1 MRFAIAVLVITLGSV
16 SVFGQAAPTLQVK
29 TEVVGLPSELF
40 YGSVK
45 VKPLRLR
52 PGTNT
57 PITIGDS
64 DFFVNQQY
72 VDFLSR
78 FPDQSGFDYWVNEIV
93 TCGGNGACIDVRRSN
108 TSGAFFLSIEFQETG
123 YLVYRVHKT
132 SFGSLPLYKDFMPNT
147 RAVGKDVIV
156 NQGTWQQTLEANKV
170 AFLNAW
176 VSSPEFTAPTAY
188 PLSMSNQAYVDKL
201 IATIGVTSGEVNGSA
216 LVTGL
221 NTATETRAT
230 VLRKIAESAAVN
242 IKEKNN
248 AFVLMQY
255 FGYLRRNPTDAP
267 DNNLNGYNFWLN
279 KLNQAGGD
287 FHAAEMVRSFLVSD
301 EYKNRF

>member
-1 MRFAIAVLVITLGSV
+1 MRFAIAIFVISLASV
-16 SVFGQAAPTLQVK
+16 SVFGQAAPTLK
-29 TEVVGLPSELF
+29 ITTEVPGLPSELF

-52 PGTNT
+52 PGTTT
-57 PITIGDS
+57 PITIADS

-78 FPDQSGFDYWVNEIV
+78 FPDQSGFDFWVNEIV
-93 TCGGNGACIDVRRSN
+93 TCGGNPTCVDVRRAN
-108 TSGAFFLSIEFQETG
+108 TSGAFFLSIEFKETG

-132 SFGSLPLYKDFMPNT
+132 SFGTLPLYTPFM
-147 RAVGKDVIV
+147 RDARLVGKDVIV
-156 NQGTWQQTLEANKV
+156 NQGNWQAKLEENKV

-176 VSSPEFTAPTAY
+176 VASPDFTAPTAY

-201 IATIGVTSGEVNGSA
+201 IATIGVSSGEVNGTA
-216 LVTGL
+216 LVNGL
-221 NTATETRAT
+221 NNSTKTRAS
-230 VLRKIAESAAVN
+230 VLREIAESPAVD
-242 IKEKNN
+242 IKEKNS

-255 FGYLRRNPTDAP
+255 LGYLRRDP
-267 DNNLNGYNFWLN
+267 DQSGFDFWLA
-279 KLNQAGGD
+279 KLNSHGGD
-287 FHAAEMVRSFLVSD
+287 FHAAEMVRAFLVSD

>member
-1 MRFAIAVLVITLGSV
+1 MRVAIAVFVISLAAV
-16 SVFGQAAPTLQVK
+16 SVFGQTAPTLQIK
-29 TEVVGLPSELF
+29 TEVPGLPSELF

-52 PGTNT
+52 PGTTT
-57 PITIGDS
+57 PITIADS

-93 TCGGNGACIDVRRSN
+93 TCGSNPSCIDVRRSN

-132 SFGSLPLYKDFMPNT
+132 SFGTLPLYASFMPNS
-147 RAVGKDVIV
+147 RAVGKDVVV
-156 NQGTWQQTLEANKV
+156 NQGNWQAKLEENKV

-176 VSSPEFTAPTAY
+176 VASPEFTAPTAY

-201 IATIGVTSGEVNGSA
+201 IATAGVTSGEVNGSA

-221 NTATETRAT
+221 GNGSETRAS
-230 VLRKIAESAAVN
+230 VLRKIAESPAVN
-242 IKEKNN
+242 IKEKNS

-255 FGYLRRNPTDAP
+255 LGYLRRDP
-267 DNNLNGYNFWLN
+267 DQSGFDFWLA
-279 KLNQAGGD
+279 KLNAHGGD
-287 FHAAEMVRSFLVSD
+287 FHAAEMVRAFLVSE

>member
-1 MRFAIAVLVITLGSV
+1 MRFAIAIFVISLASSSVL
-16 SVFGQAAPTLQVK
+16 GQSPPTLRIE
-29 TEVVGLPSELF
+29 TEVPGLPSELY

-52 PGTNT
+52 PGTTT
-57 PITIGDS
+57 PITINDS

-72 VDFLSR
+72 VDFFSR
-78 FPDQSGFDYWVNEIV
+78 FPDQSGFDFWVNQI
-93 TCGGNGACIDVRRSN
+93 TSCGSNAACIEGQRDN

-132 SFGSLPLYKDFMPNT
+132 SFGTLPLYKDFMPNS
-147 RAVGKDVIV
+147 RAVGKDVV
-156 NQGTWQQTLEANKV
+156 VGPGPWQATLEANKV

-176 VSSPEFTAPTAY
+176 VASPEFTAPTAY

-201 IATIGVTSGEVNGSA
+201 IATAGVTSSDVNGA
-216 LVTGL
+216 GLVSGL
-221 NTATETRAT
+221 TAGTETRAT

-242 IKEKNN
+242 TKEKNR

-255 FGYLRRNPTDAP
+255 LGYLRRDP
-267 DNNLNGYNFWLN
+267 DQSGFDFWLT
-279 KLNQAGGD
+279 KLNNHGGD
-287 FHAAEMVRSFLVSD
+287 FHAAEMVRSFIVSG
-301 EYKNRF
+301 EYKDRF